1 MADPDDAPE
10 TAELVSEAWIAAA
23 LPLIDVV
30 AMRLCRQLG
39 PSVDLDDL
47 RSIGHFALMDLLRRY
62 DPERSP
68 LEAYLRTRLRWAMLD
83 GLRRDTR
90 YRPLAG
96 RVRAL
101 TASMDLASGWAQG
114 DARREPTHRQRL
126 AAMLREHA
134 LCLGLSLLVEHH
146 VEIAVAPSSANP
158 ERMSIK
164 HALVEK
170 VRAALGELGDARQR
184 EIIERY
190 YFRGQ
195 AMTALAR
202 DMGIT
207 KGYASKLHA
216 KAIAALERA
225 LRAGGVT
232 SSLR

>member
-1 MADPDDAPE
+1 MADPDAPE
-10 TAELVSEAWIAAA
+10 TAELVSEERIARA
-23 LPLIDVV
+23 LPLIDAV
-30 AMRLCRQLG
+30 AARLTQQLG
-39 PSVDLDDL
+39 PIVHVDDL
-47 RSIGHFALMDLLRRY
+47 RSIGHFALMDLLRRF

-68 LEAYLRTRLRWAMLD
+68 LEPYLRTRLRWAMLD

-90 YRPLAG
+90 YRTIAG

-101 TASMDLASGWAQG
+101 TVSMDLADGWAHN
-114 DARREPTHRQRL
+114 DERREPTHRQRL

-134 LCLGLSLLVEHH
+134 LCLGLSLLVEQR
-146 VEIAVAPSSANP
+146 VEVAVAPSSANP

-164 HALVEK
+164 HALLEK
-170 VRAALGELGDARQR
+170 VREALLELGDARQR

-216 KAIAALERA
+216 KGIAALERA